1 MLKTQFMRKK
11 ILLKVFNS
19 LRLLQHQYLT
29 QAVWV
34 GMLVLTMLLGISAKA
49 NNTAFNYLQ
58 QQDNTVSGTVTDAKG
73 ETLPGVSITVKGTAM
88 ATQSDVNGNYRITA
102 APNAVLVFSYLG
114 FTKQEINVN
123 NQSNINVTLAAS
135 AEALDEV
142 VVIGYQTVR
151 KQDLTGATGVINTR
165 NTERVVTRSV
175 PEALQGASAGVS
187 VRNGGAPGQEAVVNI
202 RGLGTFGNA
211 NPLYVIDGMF
221 SDPNTTIN
229 PNDVESIQILK
240 DASAAAIYG
249 SRAGNGV
256 IIITTKKGKIGE
268 PKISVTSRYSISQ
281 IPKKYE
287 MMDGAQYAATNKQA
301 YVNVGLAPQLGVAN
315 YDGKTNTNWADEIIG
330 TGAVQDYNAT
340 ISGGSNT
347 SKYLISAGYF
357 KDEGTLLARNFDR
370 TSLRINT
377 ETTKGRFK
385 FGENMAI
392 STSNNSSP
400 FQGGFAEG
408 NPWYD
413 AFNSVP
419 LIPVQNNALIS
430 NNNPGGWGYGG
441 GNINTFSRNQVAI
454 ANITNTRSNF
464 TKIFGNAFMDF
475 KIADWLSYRLNAGV
489 ETSFDKS
496 KSVRK
501 EGSWYQGQSPE
512 LSRLSENRFQF
523 LSYLFEHTLN
533 FNKKFNKHSI
543 NGVVGYTEQTN
554 RSENISG
561 DGVRIA
567 NYGGTYFTSLSATS
581 TNPGDR
587 TSSGSSGQDL
597 LNSYLG
603 RLNYNYDDRYLAT
616 FTFRADK
623 DSRFSPNFKTGFF
636 PSGALAWRIS
646 KEDFF
651 KINWI
656 SDLKVRGSYGV
667 VGINTLR
674 RYEYTP
680 FLNQAPSYVFGVGQI
695 VQSGVIQAR
704 IAPERLKWESKATT
718 NLGLDASFLNSSLN
732 LGIDIFRSVSKDV
745 LVEVP
750 VSQFLGNIGPPPVQ
764 NAASIQNQGIE
775 VDLGYRPANQTGN
788 FKWDVAANVSV
799 IRNKILSFGNL
810 GIDEATGRPRDYIQS
825 GNTRSQVGRSIGEYY
840 VIKTDGIFQN
850 QAEIDAHQAQAA
862 YAKPGDIRYVNAK
875 NVGGND
881 EINDADRQF
890 VGSPWPKFTTG
901 FQFNSS
907 FKNFTFNMQW
917 YGAFGQ
923 TLYNDV
929 IRDLDSYGNSNY
941 RKDINPW
948 TPTNTNTKFPRLGYQ
963 FSPDRGMESN
973 ARVNTDRWLEN
984 GSFLRLRNLELGY
997 NIPAKIF
1004 GKAKIS
1010 NARIYVS
1017 GQNLITITKYRGL
1030 DPDVVGANINLEPGV
1045 DNGNYPSSRII
1056 SFGLGF
1062 GF

>member
-1 MLKTQFMRKK
+1 MKKK

-19 LRLLQHQYLT
+19 GCIIKYGYLQKI
-29 QAVWV
+29 
-34 GMLVLTMLLGISAKA
+34 LVLGVIVGVMLFSSTASAKSTKA
-49 NNTAFNYLQ
+49 INFQLSDSTITGSVK
-58 QQDNTVSGTVTDAKG
+58 DDKG
-73 ETLPGVSITVKGTAM
+73 ETLPGVTVAVKGSNVI
-88 ATQSDVNGNYRITA
+88 TQTNANGNFSINV
-102 APNAVLVFSYLG
+102 APNATLVFTYLG
-114 FTKQEINVN
+114 FTSQEIQVN
-123 NQSNINVTLAAS
+123 NRTTLSVLMAAS
-135 AEALDEV
+135 SQSLNEV

-151 KQDLTGATGVINTR
+151 RQDLTGATGIVNTR
-165 NTERVVTRSV
+165 NTERVVTRSI

-229 PNDVESIQILK
+229 PNDVESVQILK

-281 IPKKYE
+281 IPKRYD
-287 MMDGAQYAATNKQA
+287 MMNGAQYAATNKLA
-301 YVNVGLAPQLGVAN
+301 YANVGLAPQPGIAN
-315 YDGKTNTNWADEIIG
+315 YNGSVNTNWADELIK
-330 TGAVQDYNAT
+330 TGSVQDYNAT

-357 KDEGTLLARNFDR
+357 KDEGTLLSRNFDR

-392 STSNNSSP
+392 STSNNTSP

-419 LIPVQNNALIS
+419 LIPVQSDALIS
-430 NNNPGGWGYGG
+430 NNNPGGWGYGNN

-464 TKIFGNAFMDF
+464 TKLFGNAFLDF
-475 KIADWLSYRLNAGV
+475 KIADWLTYRLNAGL

-501 EGSWYQGQSPE
+501 EGSWYQNQSPD
-512 LSRLSENRFQF
+512 LSRLGENRSQF

-533 FNKKFNKHSI
+533 FNKTFNKHSI
-543 NGVVGYTEQTN
+543 NGVIGYTEQTN
-554 RSENISG
+554 KSDNVFG
-561 DGVRIA
+561 DGVRIT

-581 TNPGDR
+581 NIPGDR
-587 TSSGSSGQDL
+587 TSSGISGQDL

-623 DSRFSPNFKTGFF
+623 DSRFSPNFKNGYF

-646 KEDFF
+646 KEEFF

-667 VGINTLR
+667 VGINTLG
-674 RYEYTP
+674 RYQYTP
-680 FLNQAPSYVFGVGQI
+680 FINQAPSYVFGSGQV
-695 VQSGVIQAR
+695 VQSGITQTR

-718 NLGLDASFLNSSLN
+718 NLGLDVSFLNSSLN
-732 LGIDIFRSVSKDV
+732 LGVDIFRSVSKDV
-745 LVEVP
+745 LVELP

-775 VDLGYRPANQTGN
+775 VDLGYRPTNQTGN
-788 FKWDVAANVSV
+788 FKWDIAANVSV

-810 GIDEATGRPRDYIQS
+810 GIDEATGLPRDYIQS

-850 QAEIDAHQAQAA
+850 QAEIDAHKAQAA

-890 VGSPWPKFTTG
+890 IGSPWPKFTTG

-907 FKNFTFNMQW
+907 YKNFTLSMQL

-948 TPTNTNTKFPRLGYQ
+948 TPTNTNTEFPRLGYQ
-963 FSPDRGMESN
+963 FSPDRGIESN
-973 ARVNTDRWLEN
+973 ARGNTDRWLEN

-997 NIPAKIF
+997 NIPPKIF

-1010 NARIYVS
+1010 NARVYVS
-1017 GQNLITITKYRGL
+1017 GQNLVTLTKYRGL

-1045 DNGNYPSSRII
+1045 DNGNYPSSRIL